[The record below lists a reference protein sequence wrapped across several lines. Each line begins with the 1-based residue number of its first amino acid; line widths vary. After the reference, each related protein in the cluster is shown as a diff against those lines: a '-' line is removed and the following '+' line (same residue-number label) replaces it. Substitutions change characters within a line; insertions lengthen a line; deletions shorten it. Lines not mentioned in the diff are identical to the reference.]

1 MSTIRSFI
9 AIPLGAELIS
19 RIEKIQRELKTL
31 PADVKWVNPKSIHFT
46 LKFLGNVEE
55 GNIEKIAQGIQN
67 GMRGFK
73 PWPGAVKNMGAF
85 PSLKSPRVVW
95 IGIEDQGGQLVRLQN
110 QIEKEM
116 ANLGFE
122 EEKRAFSPHLTLGR
136 VRSPRGKDELV
147 KYLLDERE
155 RVFGEINVDRVILFK
170 SELKPTGAVY
180 TVLKEF
186 SFIRALR
193 APNRVG

>member
-73 PWPGAVKNMGAF
+73 PWSAAVKNMGAF

-136 VRSPRGKDELV
+136 VRSPKGKDELV

-155 RVFGEINVDRVILFK
+155 QIFGEIKVDRVILFK

-186 SFIRALR
+186 SFIRLFGR
-193 APNRVG
+193 LIE

>member
-9 AIPLGAELIS
+9 AIPLNPEIIS
-19 RIEKIQRELKTL
+19 HIEKTHNELKAL
-31 PADVKWVNPKSIHFT
+31 SADVKWVNPRSIHLT

-55 GNIEKIAQGIQN
+55 RDIEKIAQEIQN
-67 GMRGFK
+67 GIKGFK
-73 PWPGAVKNMGAF
+73 PWLTAVKNMGAF

-95 IGIEDQGGQLVRLQN
+95 VGIEDQGGQVVRLQN
-110 QIEKEM
+110 QVETEM
-116 ANLGFE
+116 SNLGFE
-122 EEKRAFSPHLTLGR
+122 EEKRPFAPHLTLGR
-136 VRSPRGKDELV
+136 VRSPKGKDELV

-155 RVFGEINVDRVILFK
+155 QIFGEIKVDRVILFK

-186 SFIRALR
+186 TLR
-193 APNRVG
+193 

>member
-9 AIPLGAELIS
+9 AIPLNAEIIS
-19 RIEKIQRELKTL
+19 RIEKIQKELKAL
-31 PADVKWVNPKSIHFT
+31 SADVKWVNPKSIHLT
-46 LKFLGNVEE
+46 LKFLGNIEE
-55 GNIEKIAQGIQN
+55 GSIETIAQGIQN
-67 GMRGFK
+67 GIKGFK
-73 PWPGAVKNMGAF
+73 PWSVAVKNMGAF

-95 IGIEDQGGQLVRLQN
+95 VGIDDQDGQLVRLQN

-116 ANLGFE
+116 SKLGFE
-122 EEKRAFSPHLTLGR
+122 EEKRKFSAHLTLGR
-136 VRSPRGKDELV
+136 VRSPKGKDELV

-155 RVFGEINVDRVILFK
+155 RVFEEIKVDQVILFK

-186 SFIRALR
+186 ALR
-193 APNRVG
+193 

>member
-9 AIPLGAELIS
+9 AIPLSAEIIF
-19 RIEKIQRELKTL
+19 RIEKTQKELKTL
-31 PADVKWVNPKSIHFT
+31 PADVKWVNPRSIHLT
-46 LKFLGNVEE
+46 LKFLGGIEE
-55 GNIEKIAQGIQN
+55 EDIEKIAQGIQD
-67 GMRGFK
+67 GIKGFK
-73 PWPGAVKNMGAF
+73 PWSAAVRNMGAF
-85 PSLKSPRVVW
+85 PSLKNPRVIW
-95 IGIEDQGGQLVRLQN
+95 IGIEDQSGQLVRLQN
-110 QIEKEM
+110 QTEQQMSK
-116 ANLGFE
+116 LGFE
-122 EEKRAFSPHLTLGR
+122 EEKRTFSPHLTLGR

-186 SFIRALR
+186 ILR
-193 APNRVG
+193 

>member
-73 PWPGAVKNMGAF
+73 PWSAAVKNMGAF

>member
-1 MSTIRSFI
+1 
-9 AIPLGAELIS
+9 
-19 RIEKIQRELKTL
+19 
-31 PADVKWVNPKSIHFT
+31 
-46 LKFLGNVEE
+46 LGNVEE
-55 GNIEKIAQGIQN
+55 GNVENIAQGIQN
-67 GMRGFK
+67 GIKGFK
-73 PWPGAVKNMGAF
+73 PWLTAVKNVGAF

-95 IGIEDQGGQLVRLQN
+95 IGIEDLNGQLIKLQN

-122 EEKRAFSPHLTLGR
+122 EEKRKFSAHLTLGR
-136 VRSPRGKDELV
+136 VRSPKGKNELV

-155 RVFGEINVDRVILFK
+155 QGFGEINIDRVILFK

-186 SFIRALR
+186 ILR
-193 APNRVG
+193 